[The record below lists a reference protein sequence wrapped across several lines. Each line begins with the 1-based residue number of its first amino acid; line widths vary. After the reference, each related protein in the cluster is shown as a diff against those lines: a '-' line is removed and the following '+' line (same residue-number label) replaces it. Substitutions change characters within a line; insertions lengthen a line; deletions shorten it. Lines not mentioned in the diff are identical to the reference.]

1 MTNIEELICHNKNTK
16 MTHAR
21 ETVVLL
27 LEETYATANPVWT
40 VSRFPFFIAFLNQEK
55 VFICR
60 ITGGFSSQIL
70 GPK

>member
-1 MTNIEELICHNKNTK
+1 

-27 LEETYATANPVWT
+27 LQEAYVRYVCFSNPVWG
-40 VSRFPFFIAFLNQEK
+40 VGRFPFFITFLNPEK
-55 VFICR
+55 VSICQ
-60 ITGGFSSQIL
+60 ITGGISSQIL